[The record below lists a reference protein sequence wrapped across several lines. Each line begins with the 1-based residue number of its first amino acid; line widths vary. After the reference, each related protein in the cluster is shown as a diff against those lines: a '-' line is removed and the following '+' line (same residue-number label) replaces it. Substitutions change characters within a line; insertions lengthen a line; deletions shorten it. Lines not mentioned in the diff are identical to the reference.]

1 MTSTTPSPL
10 IEEPLLGP
18 EIEAQ
23 HRRLLDLRAA
33 VHAERARAVSPA
45 VRRALEQA
53 DIYLYLGLGYLGHCD
68 DLFPEERPSPEAAG

>member
-1 MTSTTPSPL
+1 VIAAGPGSPTG
-10 IEEPLLGP
+10 ETLLGD

-23 HRRLLDLRAA
+23 RRRLLELRAA
-33 VHAERARAVSPA
+33 LGAERARAVSPA

-68 DLFPEERPSPEAAG
+68 DLFPEEQAPAKLTG

>member
-1 MTSTTPSPL
+1 MTPVTPDLRS
-10 IEEPLLGP
+10 EEPLLGP

-33 VHAERARAVSPA
+33 LQAERARAVSPA

-68 DLFPEERPSPEAAG
+68 DLFPEERAAPEPAG